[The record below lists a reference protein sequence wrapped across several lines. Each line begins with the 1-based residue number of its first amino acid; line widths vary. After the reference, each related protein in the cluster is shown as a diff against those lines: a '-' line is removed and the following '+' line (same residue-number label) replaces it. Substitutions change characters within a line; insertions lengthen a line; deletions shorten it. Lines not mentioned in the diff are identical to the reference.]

1 MAPRACACS
10 SVSSTST
17 PAPSP
22 ITNPSRS
29 LSNGRLAV
37 AGSSLRKDR
46 ALALANPATPRGVI
60 ADSAPPH
67 TIASALPSCSSRKAS
82 PMALEPAAQAVATA
96 ELGPLVPRA
105 MAARPVAR
113 LGIIIGTVNGLTR
126 PGPLPSST
134 WACVSMVSR
143 PPTPEP
149 MIVPMRSALAS
160 EIVRPAS
167 AMACLAATTP
177 NLQKR
182 SQRLAS
188 FGSINPAGSKSFTS
202 AAKRQ
207 AWADASNRV
216 MASTPFRP
224 EIRPFQ

>member
-1 MAPRACACS
+1 M
-10 SVSSTST
+10 

-22 ITNPSRS
+22 ITKPSRS

-37 AGSSLRKDR
+37 AGSSLRNDR
-46 ALALANPATPRGVI
+46 ALALANPATPKGVI
-60 ADSAPPH
+60 ADSAPPQ
-67 TIASALPSCSSRKAS
+67 TIASALPSWSKRKAS
-82 PMALEPAAQAVATA
+82 PMAFEPAAQAVATA
-96 ELGPLVPRA
+96 ELGPLVPSAIAASPEA
-105 MAARPVAR
+105 M

-126 PGPLPSST
+126 PGPLPSKT
-134 WACVSMVSR
+134 WAWVSIVSK

-149 MIVPMRSALAS
+149 MIMPIRCALAS
-160 EIVRPAS
+160 VISKPAW

-188 FGSINPAGSKSFTS
+188 LGSIKPAGSNAFTS

-207 AWADASNRV
+207 AWLEASNRV
-216 MASTPFRP
+216 IPSTPLRP
-224 EIRPFQ
+224 EVTPFQ